1 MLITKEF
8 ALITAAR
15 LALLALLCLAAGPG
29 RAQQQDLPELGDPT
43 VAIISAEQEYRLGR
57 GWLRNLRGQTPIME
71 DPLVQE
77 YAEHLVYRLASFS
90 ELNEPD
96 LAIVVINS
104 SAINAFAVPGGVI
117 GLNAGLFLNAGS
129 EDEVASVVAHEIA
142 HVSQRHFTRRYMD
155 SKRRG
160 PAVLAA
166 MLASIALAIAGS
178 GDAGMAGIAATQ
190 AASIQAQLAYSRHN
204 EYEADRVGMQILAA
218 AGMDPTA
225 MPRFFERMLEQQ
237 RYSGDPPEFLLTH
250 PLTAE
255 RVADSRARARS
266 FSATPANPSP
276 SFELVRA
283 RIQARYFDGQER
295 ARDYFGRRLEGED
308 GVRKQAARYGLALTD
323 LKADRYDAARRTLTE
338 LVDAHPDQIW
348 FQLGLM
354 EVDMDQG
361 RYPDVIERG
370 KDVLTI
376 NPKDYAAS
384 VMTARA
390 YLLSKKPEQAAPLL
404 EPLLLQRP
412 NDPMLWALAADAWGN
427 SDQNARAHRARA
439 EVLFLRGQD
448 QAALRQMRFALDE
461 ADGQFALRSKL
472 NARMSEM
479 ERLSSEEF

>member
-1 MLITKEF
+1 MI
-8 ALITAAR
+8 AAAR
-15 LALLALLCLAAGPG
+15 FVLVALLCLGAGLG
-29 RAQQQDLPELGDPT
+29 QAQQQDLPELGDPT

-57 GWLRNLRGQTPIME
+57 GWLRDLRGQTSIME

-104 SAINAFAVPGGVI
+104 AAINAFAVPGGVI
-117 GLNAGLFLNAGS
+117 GLNAGLFLNAAS

-218 AGMDPTA
+218 AGMDPSA

-266 FSATPANPSP
+266 LSAPPANPSA

-295 ARDYFGRRLEGED
+295 ARDYFGRRLESND
-308 GVRKQAARYGLALTD
+308 RVQKQAARYGLALTD
-323 LKADRYDAARRTLTE
+323 LKEDRYDAARRALTE
-338 LVDAHPDQIW
+338 LVEAHPDQIW

-361 RYPDVIERG
+361 RYADVIERG
-370 KDVLTI
+370 KEVLTI

-412 NDPMLWALAADAWGN
+412 NDPMLWSLAADAWGN

-448 QAALRQMRFALDE
+448 QAALRQMRFALGE

-472 NARMSEM
+472 SARMSEM

>member
-1 MLITKEF
+1 
-8 ALITAAR
+8 
-15 LALLALLCLAAGPG
+15 
-29 RAQQQDLPELGDPT
+29 
-43 VAIISAEQEYRLGR
+43 
-57 GWLRNLRGQTPIME
+57 
-71 DPLVQE
+71 
-77 YAEHLVYRLASFS
+77 
-90 ELNEPD
+90 
-96 LAIVVINS
+96 
-104 SAINAFAVPGGVI
+104 
-117 GLNAGLFLNAGS
+117 
-129 EDEVASVVAHEIA
+129 
-142 HVSQRHFTRRYMD
+142 
-155 SKRRG
+155 
-160 PAVLAA
+160 
-166 MLASIALAIAGS
+166 
-178 GDAGMAGIAATQ
+178 MAGIAATQ

-218 AGMDPTA
+218 AGMDPSA

-266 FSATPANPSP
+266 LSAPPANRSP

-283 RIQARYFDGQER
+283 RIQARYFDGEER
-295 ARDYFGRRLEGED
+295 ARDYFGRRLESDEPAQ
-308 GVRKQAARYGLALTD
+308 KQAARYGLALTD
-323 LKADRYDAARRTLTE
+323 LKEDRYDAARRGLAE
-338 LVDAHPDQIW
+338 LADAHPDQIW

-361 RYPDVIERG
+361 RYADVIERG
-370 KDVLTI
+370 KQVLTI

-412 NDPMLWALAADAWGN
+412 NDPLLWSLAADAWGN
-427 SDQNARAHRARA
+427 SNQNARAHRARA

>member
-1 MLITKEF
+1 LIAAARF
-8 ALITAAR
+8 ALV
-15 LALLALLCLAAGPG
+15 ALLCLGAGLG
-29 RAQQQDLPELGDPT
+29 QAQQQDLPELGDPT

-57 GWLRNLRGQTPIME
+57 GWLRDLRGQTSIME

-104 SAINAFAVPGGVI
+104 AAINAFAVPGGVI
-117 GLNAGLFLNAGS
+117 GLNAGLFLNAAS

-218 AGMDPTA
+218 AGMDPSA

-266 FSATPANPSP
+266 LSAPPANPSA

-295 ARDYFGRRLEGED
+295 ARDYFGRRLESND
-308 GVRKQAARYGLALTD
+308 RVQKQAARYGLALTD
-323 LKADRYDAARRTLTE
+323 LKEDRYDAARRALTE
-338 LVDAHPDQIW
+338 LVEAHPDQIW

-361 RYPDVIERG
+361 RYTDVIERG
-370 KDVLTI
+370 KEVLTI

-412 NDPMLWALAADAWGN
+412 NDPMLWSLAADAWGN

-448 QAALRQMRFALDE
+448 QAALRQMRFALDD

-472 NARMSEM
+472 SARMSEM

>member
-1 MLITKEF
+1 LIAAARF
-8 ALITAAR
+8 ALVAV
-15 LALLALLCLAAGPG
+15 LCLGAGLG
-29 RAQQQDLPELGDPT
+29 QAQQQDLPELGDPT

-57 GWLRNLRGQTPIME
+57 GWLRDLRGQTPIME

-77 YAEHLVYRLASFS
+77 YVEHLVYRLASFS

-104 SAINAFAVPGGVI
+104 AAINAFAVPGGVI
-117 GLNAGLFLNAGS
+117 GLNAGLFLNAAS

-266 FSATPANPSP
+266 LSAPPENPSP

-295 ARDYFGRRLEGED
+295 ARDYFGRRLESDNGIQ
-308 GVRKQAARYGLALTD
+308 KQAARYGLALTD
-323 LKADRYDAARRTLTE
+323 LKQDRYDAARGTLTE
-338 LVDAHPDQIW
+338 LMEAHPDQIW

-354 EVDMDQG
+354 EVGMDQG
-361 RYPDVIERG
+361 RYPAVIERG
-370 KDVLTI
+370 KDVLAI

-390 YLLSKKPEQAAPLL
+390 YLLSKQPEQAAPLL

-412 NDPMLWALAADAWGN
+412 NDPMLWSLAADAWGN

-439 EVLFLRGQD
+439 EVLFLSGQD

-472 NARMSEM
+472 NARMGEM

>member
-1 MLITKEF
+1 LIAAARF
-8 ALITAAR
+8 ALV
-15 LALLALLCLAAGPG
+15 ALLCLGAGLG
-29 RAQQQDLPELGDPT
+29 QAQQQDLPELGDPT

-77 YAEHLVYRLASFS
+77 YVEHLVYRLASFS

-104 SAINAFAVPGGVI
+104 AAINAFAVPGGVI
-117 GLNAGLFLNAGS
+117 GLNAGLFLNAAS

-266 FSATPANPSP
+266 LSAPPANPSP

-295 ARDYFGRRLEGED
+295 ARDYFDRRQESND

-323 LKADRYDAARRTLTE
+323 LKADRYDAARRALTE

-361 RYPDVIERG
+361 RYADVIERG
-370 KDVLTI
+370 KAVLTI

-412 NDPMLWALAADAWGN
+412 NDPMLWSLAADAWGN

-439 EVLFLRGQD
+439 EVLFLSGQD

-472 NARMSEM
+472 NARMDEM

>member
-1 MLITKEF
+1 LIP
-8 ALITAAR
+8 AAR
-15 LALLALLCLAAGPG
+15 LALLALLCLIAGAG
-29 RAQQQDLPELGDPT
+29 QAQQHNLPELGDPT

-77 YAEHLVYRLASFS
+77 YVEHLVYRLASYS

-104 SAINAFAVPGGVI
+104 PAINAFAVPGGVI
-117 GLNAGLFLNAGS
+117 GLNAGLFLNAAS

-204 EYEADRVGMQILAA
+204 EYEADRVGMQILAS

-255 RVADSRARARS
+255 RVADSRARARTL
-266 FSATPANPSP
+266 SAPAAHPSL

-295 ARDYFGRRLEGED
+295 ARDYFQRRLQETD
-308 GVRKQAARYGLALTD
+308 GMPRQAARYGLALTD
-323 LKADRYDAARRTLTE
+323 LKADRYDAARQKLTA
-338 LVDAHPDQIW
+338 LIDAHPDQIW

-354 EVDMDQG
+354 EVAMDQG
-361 RYPDVIERG
+361 QYADVIKRG
-370 KDVLTI
+370 EQVLTI

-390 YLLSKKPEQAAPLL
+390 YLLSKKPQKAVPLL

-412 NDPMLWALAADAWGN
+412 NDPSLWGLAADAWGN
-427 SDQNARAHRARA
+427 SDQAARAHRARA
-439 EVLFLRGQD
+439 EVLFLSGRD
-448 QAALRQMRFALDE
+448 QSALRQMRFALDE

>member
-1 MLITKEF
+1 MIAAARF
-8 ALITAAR
+8 ALV
-15 LALLALLCLAAGPG
+15 ALLCLGAGLG
-29 RAQQQDLPELGDPT
+29 QAQQQDLPELGDPT

-57 GWLRNLRGQTPIME
+57 GWLRDLRGQTSIME

-104 SAINAFAVPGGVI
+104 AAINAFAVPGGVI
-117 GLNAGLFLNAGS
+117 GLNAGLFLNAAS

-204 EYEADRVGMQILAA
+204 EYEADRVGMQILAT
-218 AGMDPTA
+218 AGMDPSA

-266 FSATPANPSP
+266 LSAPPANPSP

-295 ARDYFGRRLEGED
+295 ARDYFGRRLESND
-308 GVRKQAARYGLALTD
+308 PAQKRAARYGLALTD
-323 LKADRYDAARRTLTE
+323 LKEDRYDAARRGLAE
-338 LVDAHPDQIW
+338 LADAHPDQIW

-361 RYPDVIERG
+361 RYADVIERG
-370 KDVLTI
+370 KQVLTI

-412 NDPMLWALAADAWGN
+412 NDPLLWSLAADAWGN
-427 SDQNARAHRARA
+427 SNQNARAHRARA

>member
-1 MLITKEF
+1 MIAAARF
-8 ALITAAR
+8 ALV
-15 LALLALLCLAAGPG
+15 ALLCLGAGLG
-29 RAQQQDLPELGDPT
+29 QAQQQDLPELGDPT

-57 GWLRNLRGQTPIME
+57 GWLRDLRGQTSIME

-104 SAINAFAVPGGVI
+104 AAINAFAVPGGVI
-117 GLNAGLFLNAGS
+117 GLNAGLFLNAAS

-218 AGMDPTA
+218 AGMAPSA

-266 FSATPANPSP
+266 LSAPPANPSA

-295 ARDYFGRRLEGED
+295 ARDYFGRRLESND
-308 GVRKQAARYGLALTD
+308 RVQKQAARYGLALTD
-323 LKADRYDAARRTLTE
+323 LKEDRYDAARRALTG
-338 LVDAHPDQIW
+338 LVEAHPDQIW

-361 RYPDVIERG
+361 RYADVIERG
-370 KDVLTI
+370 KEVLTI

-412 NDPMLWALAADAWGN
+412 NDPMLWSLAADAWGN

-472 NARMSEM
+472 SARMSEM

>member
-1 MLITKEF
+1 MIAAARF
-8 ALITAAR
+8 ALV
-15 LALLALLCLAAGPG
+15 ALLCLGAGLG
-29 RAQQQDLPELGDPT
+29 QAQQQDLPELGDPT

-57 GWLRNLRGQTPIME
+57 GWLRDLRGQTSIME

-104 SAINAFAVPGGVI
+104 AAINAFAVPGGVI
-117 GLNAGLFLNAGS
+117 GLNAGLFLNAAS

-218 AGMDPTA
+218 AGMDPSA

-266 FSATPANPSP
+266 LSAPPANPSA

-295 ARDYFGRRLEGED
+295 ARDYFGRRLESND
-308 GVRKQAARYGLALTD
+308 RVQKQAARYGLALTD
-323 LKADRYDAARRTLTE
+323 LKEDRYDAARRALTE
-338 LVDAHPDQIW
+338 LVEAHPDQIW

-361 RYPDVIERG
+361 RYADVIERG
-370 KDVLTI
+370 KEVLTI

-390 YLLSKKPEQAAPLL
+390 YLLSKSRNRRRRCWSRCCCSGPTTRCCGRWPPTPGATATRTPAPTGPGRKCCFFAVRIRPPCGRCVSPWTRPTASSPCAA
-404 EPLLLQRP
+404 
-412 NDPMLWALAADAWGN
+412 
-427 SDQNARAHRARA
+427 S
-439 EVLFLRGQD
+439 
-448 QAALRQMRFALDE
+448 
-461 ADGQFALRSKL
+461 
-472 NARMSEM
+472 
-479 ERLSSEEF
+479 

>member
-1 MLITKEF
+1 
-8 ALITAAR
+8 
-15 LALLALLCLAAGPG
+15 
-29 RAQQQDLPELGDPT
+29 
-43 VAIISAEQEYRLGR
+43 
-57 GWLRNLRGQTPIME
+57 
-71 DPLVQE
+71 
-77 YAEHLVYRLASFS
+77 
-90 ELNEPD
+90 
-96 LAIVVINS
+96 
-104 SAINAFAVPGGVI
+104 
-117 GLNAGLFLNAGS
+117 
-129 EDEVASVVAHEIA
+129 
-142 HVSQRHFTRRYMD
+142 MD

-178 GDAGMAGIAATQ
+178 GDAGMAGIAAPQ

-218 AGMDPTA
+218 AGMDPSA

-266 FSATPANPSP
+266 LSAPPANPSA

-295 ARDYFGRRLEGED
+295 ARDYFGRRLESND
-308 GVRKQAARYGLALTD
+308 GVQKQAARYGLALTD
-323 LKADRYDAARRTLTE
+323 LKEDRYEAARRALTE
-338 LVDAHPDQIW
+338 LVEAHPDQIW

-361 RYPDVIERG
+361 RYADVIERG

-412 NDPMLWALAADAWGN
+412 NDPMLWSLAADAWGN

-472 NARMSEM
+472 NARMGEM

>member
-1 MLITKEF
+1 MIAAARF
-8 ALITAAR
+8 ALV
-15 LALLALLCLAAGPG
+15 ALLCLGAGLG
-29 RAQQQDLPELGDPT
+29 QAQQQDLPELGDPT

-57 GWLRNLRGQTPIME
+57 GWLRDLRGQTSIME

-104 SAINAFAVPGGVI
+104 AAINAFAVPGGVI
-117 GLNAGLFLNAGS
+117 GLNAGLFLNAAS

-218 AGMDPTA
+218 AGMDPSA

-266 FSATPANPSP
+266 LSAPPANPSA

-295 ARDYFGRRLEGED
+295 ARDYFGRRLESND
-308 GVRKQAARYGLALTD
+308 RVQKQAARYGLALTD
-323 LKADRYDAARRTLTE
+323 LKEDRYDAARRVVTCLLYTSPSPR
-338 LVDAHPDQIW
+338 DA
-348 FQLGLM
+348 
-354 EVDMDQG
+354 
-361 RYPDVIERG
+361 
-370 KDVLTI
+370 
-376 NPKDYAAS
+376 
-384 VMTARA
+384 
-390 YLLSKKPEQAAPLL
+390 
-404 EPLLLQRP
+404 
-412 NDPMLWALAADAWGN
+412 
-427 SDQNARAHRARA
+427 
-439 EVLFLRGQD
+439 
-448 QAALRQMRFALDE
+448 
-461 ADGQFALRSKL
+461 
-472 NARMSEM
+472 
-479 ERLSSEEF
+479 